1 MKKVFYI
8 LLTVLMISVC
18 MTACSSEDTQGEA
31 EENPTAEESQ
41 DVKDYASGTP
51 WQIIDLE
58 GIVTEDTPV
67 DAKDNFALFVNKD
80 DILSIK
86 IPKDSG
92 AAGTMQV

>member
-1 MKKVFYI
+1 
-8 LLTVLMISVC
+8 MISVC

-41 DVKDYASGTP
+41 DVKDYANGTP

-92 AAGTMQV
+92 AAGTLQV